1 MAVELIEAQA
11 IPQSS
16 FVRRSRILDCKEYR
30 DTVAALST
38 IKAGKALRVTLS
50 PETVQLSKNAA
61 FAFKRHL
68 VEHIKAAKLKLDV
81 AIRKATDGSP
91 AIYIAN
97 HSAK

>member
-1 MAVELIEAQA
+1 MAVELIEAQT

-30 DTVAALST
+30 DTVAALPT

-68 VEHIKAAKLKLDV
+68 VEHIKGAKLKLEV
-81 AIRKATDGSP
+81 AIRKGSDGAPALYVSNPAT
-91 AIYIAN
+91 
-97 HSAK
+97 K